1 MQFPEPILF
10 VQDAQDLQ
18 FAESGSKLSKIR
30 KLLSS
35 LSVDELLE
43 ITNACDFL
51 QCRTLLD
58 ICMALVAVH
67 LKNDYRDEGTPKEL
81 AEVSEAQMQAF
92 LEEQKQPEKLLEL
105 QRKELPP
112 KLTLAPE
119 RKHVQNEEDLL
130 EQLFS
135 APPPFNRTSV

>member
-1 MQFPEPILF
+1 M
-10 VQDAQDLQ
+10 QDAQDLE
-18 FAESGSKLSKIR
+18 FAEKGSKLSKIR
-30 KLLSS
+30 KRLSS

-43 ITNACDFL
+43 ITHACEFL

-58 ICMALVAVH
+58 LCMALVAVH

-119 RKHVQNEEDLL
+119 LKHVKNEEDLL
-130 EQLFS
+130 EQLFM